1 MTHVT
6 HATRRPTA
14 LRMVLWG
21 AAATGVAVAIIASNS
36 WAHGTRSHGSQGST
50 HKEHNPALHHPGM
63 EYKGH
68 AHHHGQHSTV
78 KEQKDWGIAG
88 DAKDVKR
95 TIEINM
101 TDDMKFTPNRI
112 EVKLGETV
120 RLVAVNSG
128 KVLHEIVIGTADE
141 LKQHAE
147 MMKKHP
153 NMEHDEP
160 YMAHVDPG
168 QKGDIIW
175 SFNRAGTFEFACLIP
190 GHFEAGMKGT
200 IVVQ

>member
-1 MTHVT
+1 MTQFINTARH
-6 HATRRPTA
+6 HSA
-14 LRMVLWG
+14 LREALWG
-21 AAATGVAVAIIASNS
+21 AALVSVATLIFASNS
-36 WAHGTRSHGSQGST
+36 WAHGSKPHGSS
-50 HKEHNPALHHPGM
+50 HKEHNPALHHPGV

-68 AHHHGQHSTV
+68 AHHHGQHSAV

-88 DAKDVKR
+88 DAQDVKR
-95 TIEINM
+95 TIEIRM
-101 TDDMKFTPNRI
+101 TDDMKFTPSRI
-112 EVKLGETV
+112 TVKLGETV
-120 RLVAVNSG
+120 RLVAVNRG
-128 KVLHEIVIGTADE
+128 KVLHEIVIGTAQE
-141 LKQHAE
+141 LKEHAE